1 MRFCT
6 SFAQFFW
13 TKSAMKRNDASPLGN
28 LDIITFSIFIGLV
41 MVGWL
46 MVYTVSFGEG
56 YSGGTENFFSTSV
69 GKQTIWV
76 GASFFMFA
84 FILLI
89 DWKFWQTF
97 AYPIY
102 AFSLFLLV
110 AVLFLGKEIKGA
122 TSWFSFGGFSFQP
135 SELAKFGTCLAM
147 SVFLSHYSTNLRTGR
162 SQIYALSLL
171 LAPMF
176 LIMRQPDAGSALVF
190 MSFLVVLYREGLS
203 PNYFIIGGY
212 IATMAILGLAFKD
225 INSILF
231 GLILLSGLPLALQF
245 SPRNY
250 WLAAYLAAS
259 GMAIYLYRLGFQT
272 EVLLVS
278 VGIVSAL
285 AGAQWFKKNERLV
298 GLLFTALIV
307 GVGVTIAANY
317 GFNNVLKPH
326 QQDRINVWLN
336 PDASDAQGSKY
347 NLVQSQLA
355 ISSGGFW
362 GKGFT
367 EGTMTKLNYVPEQS
381 TDFIFCTI
389 GEEEGFIGTFSII
402 ILFLLLLIRITILA
416 ERQRANFS
424 RHYAYCVAGIF
435 FIHFLV
441 NIGMT
446 MGLMPI
452 IGIPLP
458 LISKGGSS
466 LLGFT
471 MMVAVLLKLDSNRY
485 RI

>member
-1 MRFCT
+1 M
-6 SFAQFFW
+6 Q
-13 TKSAMKRNDASPLGN
+13 RNQVSPLGN
-28 LDIITFSIFIGLV
+28 LDIVTFSIFISLIAI
-41 MVGWL
+41 GWL

-56 YSGGTENFFSTSV
+56 YAGGTADFFSTSI

-76 GASFFMFA
+76 GVSFFIFA

-102 AFSLFLLV
+102 GISLFLLLL
-110 AVLFLGKEIKGA
+110 VLFAGKEIKGA

-135 SELAKFGTCLAM
+135 SEIAKFGTCLAM
-147 SVFLSHYSTNLRTGR
+147 SVFLSHYSTNLRNSR
-162 SQIYALSLL
+162 SQLYVLGLL
-171 LAPMF
+171 LAPMI
-176 LIMRQPDAGSALVF
+176 LIMIQPDAGSALVF
-190 MSFLVVLYREGLS
+190 TSFLVVLYREGLS
-203 PNYFIIGGY
+203 PNYYIIGGY
-212 IATMAILGLAFKD
+212 IALLAILGLAVDDVKD
-225 INSILF
+225 ILL
-231 GLILLSGLPLALQF
+231 GLILLAGLPLVYSLKF
-245 SPRNY
+245 KLRNY
-250 WLAAYLAAS
+250 WLVGYVIAA
-259 GMAIYLYRLGFQT
+259 GWAIYLYGLDFKPQILLGSIG
-272 EVLLVS
+272 VVA
-278 VGIVSAL
+278 AL
-285 AGAQWFKKNERLV
+285 AAFQWYQKNERLV
-298 GLLFTALIV
+298 SLLFIALVVGIGITA
-307 GVGVTIAANY
+307 AANY
-317 GFNNVLKPH
+317 AFDNVIKPH

-336 PDASDAQGSKY
+336 PDKSDPRGSRY
-347 NLVQSQLA
+347 NLMQSQLA
-355 ISSGGFW
+355 ISSGGFL

-389 GEEEGFIGTFSII
+389 GEEQGFVGSFAII
-402 ILFLLLLIRITILA
+402 TLFLLLLIRLTILA
-416 ERQRANFS
+416 ERQRSNFS
-424 RHYAYCVAGIF
+424 RHFAYCVAGIF

-446 MGLMPI
+446 MGLLPI

-471 MMVAVLLKLDSNRY
+471 MMMAVLLKLDSNRY